1 VHPLVRGFVEDV
13 VASVALPD
21 PVVEF
26 GALQV
31 EDQPGSDLRD
41 LFAGRPFTGTDMRFG
56 PGVDRV
62 EDLRALS
69 FADGS
74 VGTAICLETLEH
86 CEDPVLASRE
96 ITRVVAPGGVA
107 IVSAPM
113 LIGIHAYPSDYFRFT
128 PAAMASMLA
137 GFDDVWTFGYG
148 DPGIPYWV
156 FGVAAKGRALQLHAL
171 PSLARAQAKYDAAR
185 GKFRIGPF
193 QLGARELATTLV
205 RQLPRVL
212 TERARERS
220 GRPPRAR

>member
-1 VHPLVRGFVEDV
+1 VHPLVRGFVSDV
-13 VASVALPD
+13 VAAVALPD

-26 GALQV
+26 GSMQV

-41 LFAGRPFTGTDMRFG
+41 LFAGRSFTGTDFRSG
-56 PGVDRV
+56 PGVDQI

-86 CEDPVLASRE
+86 CEDPVRACRE

-156 FGVAAKGRALQLHAL
+156 FGVAAKDRRLGIGTL
-171 PSLARAQAKYDAAR
+171 PSLARAQAAFDVAR

-193 QLGARELATTLV
+193 QLGARELAATV
-205 RQLPRVL
+205 ARQLPRVAL
-212 TERARERS
+212 ERARERA